1 MSRFSEDDRRRI
13 RAEVIEAGTELFTKF
28 GLERTRIKDIT
39 EEVGIGTS
47 TFYQFYNSKE
57 MLYVEVL
64 ANKRDQLVE
73 RVDAAVADAATPR
86 EEARMMLQTMFSEV
100 RDDPLISRLIV
111 ENELQTL
118 TDQLS
123 ADEREQLTAGTA
135 DDGLGYV
142 EEWVKLDTF
151 RFDDPALVRDMFTS
165 LIFTTRSKEVVAD
178 ASESIDPT
186 IADAALIETVVDGLF
201 RSEEDDDGPGAD
213 GE

>member
-13 RAEVIEAGTELFTKF
+13 RAELIEAGNELFTKF

-47 TFYQFYNSKE
+47 TFYQFYDSKE

-64 ANKRDQLVE
+64 AKKREQLID
-73 RVDAAVADAATPR
+73 RVDASVADAETPR
-86 EEARMMLQTMFSEV
+86 EEARRMLQTMFSEV

-142 EEWVKLDTF
+142 EEWVQLDTF

-178 ASESIDPT
+178 GSESIDPT
-186 IADAALIETVVDGLF
+186 IADTALIETVVDGLF
-201 RSEEDDDGPGAD
+201 RPEEDDDGPGAD

>member
-13 RAEVIEAGTELFTKF
+13 RAELIEAGTELFTKF

-47 TFYQFYNSKE
+47 TFYQFYDSKE

-64 ANKRDQLVE
+64 ANKREQLVE

-100 RDDPLISRLIV
+100 QDDPLISRLV
-111 ENELQTL
+111 VGNELQTL

-142 EEWVKLDTF
+142 EEWVQLDTF

-178 ASESIDPT
+178 ASESINPT
-186 IADAALIETVVDGLF
+186 IADTALIETVVDGLF

>member
-13 RAEVIEAGTELFTKF
+13 RAELIEAGTELFTKF

-47 TFYQFYNSKE
+47 TFYQFYDSKE

-178 ASESIDPT
+178 GSESIDPT
-186 IADAALIETVVDGLF
+186 VADAALIETVVDGLF
-201 RSEEDDDGPGAD
+201 SCGGNGDRRGANP
-213 GE
+213 E